1 MKMNK
6 RLIAVFI
13 GLTLM
18 LSLAA
23 GCSTSTTTTTTDT
36 KTTPAPSDPELIL
49 ATTTST
55 QDSGLLDVLL
65 PVFEKETGYKVK
77 VVAVGSGEAMTMGE
91 KGDADVLLVH
101 SRKAEDAFMAAG
113 NGSDRK
119 DVMYNDF
126 VIIGPETDPATIKGT
141 TDAVAA
147 FKKIAETQSPFI
159 SRGDKSGTHTK
170 ELSIWEKAAITPS
183 GDWYKVAGLGMG
195 ETFRMADEMKAY
207 TLIDRATYLA
217 QKDKYKLIIVVE
229 GDKNLFN
236 PYGVIQVSAEKHPS
250 INKDGA
256 KAFAEWITGT
266 EAQKLIGEY
275 GKDKW
280 GQALFTPSANA
291 Q

>member
-1 MKMNK
+1 MNK
-6 RLIAVFI
+6 KLIALLL

-18 LSLAA
+18 FSLIA
-23 GCSTSTTTTTTDT
+23 GCDTTTTTTTTPDT
-36 KTTPAPSDPELIL
+36 KTTTTPSDPELIL

-55 QDSGLLDVLL
+55 QDSGLLDALL
-65 PVFEKETGYKVK
+65 PEFEKKTGYKVK
-77 VVAVGSGEAMTMGE
+77 VIAVGSGEAMTMGE

-101 SRKAEDAFMAAG
+101 SRKAEDAFMASG
-113 NGSDRK
+113 FGSDRK

-126 VIIGPETDPATIKGT
+126 VIIGPEADPAAIKGT

-147 FKKIAETQSPFI
+147 FAKIAETQSPFI

-170 ELSIWEKAAITPS
+170 ELGIWEKAAITPA

-195 ETFRMADEMKAY
+195 ETFRMANEMKAY

-217 QKDKYKLIIVVE
+217 QKDQYQLIIVVE

-236 PYGVIQVSAEKHPS
+236 PYGVIQVNAEKHPN

-266 EAQKLIGEY
+266 EGQKMIGEF
-275 GKDKW
+275 GKEKW
-280 GQALFTPSANA
+280 GQPLFTPSANA